1 MMRLTYEQSLEHFLN
16 AFQKS
21 KEMSDEAAKYIPG
34 SYSRRSFNYG
44 PHAIYVDNA
53 EGAYVH
59 TVDGKKLL
67 DFNNN
72 FTVSVLGYQNKLV
85 DQALIDTMK
94 KGYSIGNPTEEE
106 GELAKM
112 LCERIDS
119 FEKVKFFC
127 SASEA
132 CVGALRIARG
142 YTGKTKVAKME
153 GGYHGFLDDFSFSA
167 HPDATKADNDLEH
180 IVPQPESAGIPLGRS
195 EDVLLLTQNNIEVS
209 EKLIRE
215 HANEL
220 ACVVME
226 LQSASGGIVTLDKEF
241 VKRIREITK
250 ELGIVLIFDETIT
263 IRAFKGGFQSWYG
276 IKPDLTISGK
286 TIGGGIPLGVV
297 GGSNEVMDVVTK
309 DIVQMSGT
317 HHGHRLACAA
327 GIATLKQLDDAAY
340 ERLNSMGER
349 IKDELNSWA
358 KEKNVP
364 FIVFGESSVLGYA
377 FTRKMGQTI
386 RTHRDYWTKSDA
398 EKMQTFAL
406 EIAVRGFLPVHRGQ
420 LGLTLPMTDQ
430 DITNFIETTK
440 DIVTEMY
447 A

>member
-1 MMRLTYEQSLEHFLN
+1 MGLTYEQSLEHFLKT
-16 AFQKS
+16 FQKS

-44 PHAIYVDNA
+44 PHAIYVNNA
-53 EGAYVH
+53 KGAYVY

-72 FTVSVLGYQNKLV
+72 FTVSVLGYQNEAV
-85 DQALIDTMK
+85 DQALIETMK
-94 KGYSIGNPTEEE
+94 KGFSIGNPTEEE
-106 GELAKM
+106 GELARM

-167 HPDATKADNDLEH
+167 HPNASKADDDLEH
-180 IVPQPESAGIPLGRS
+180 IVPQPESAGIPANRA
-195 EDVLLLTQNNIEVS
+195 EDVVLLTQNNIEVS

-215 HANEL
+215 HADEL

-226 LQSASGGIVTLDKEF
+226 LQSGSGGIVTLDKAF

-263 IRAFKGGFQSWYG
+263 IRAYKGGLQSWYG
-276 IKPDLTISGK
+276 VKPDLTISGK
-286 TIGGGIPLGVV
+286 TLGGGIPLGVV

-327 GIATLKQLDDAAY
+327 GIAILKQLDDVAY
-340 ERLNSMGER
+340 KRLNSMGER
-349 IKDELNSWA
+349 IKNELNIWA
-358 KEKNVP
+358 KKKKIP

-377 FTRKMGQTI
+377 FTREIGQTI
-386 RTHRDYWTKSDA
+386 RTHRDYWLKSDA
-398 EKMQTFAL
+398 QKMQTFAL

-420 LGLTLPMTDQ
+420 LGLTLPMADQ
-430 DITNFIETTK
+430 DITDFIETTK
-440 DIVTEMY
+440 DIVSEMY
-447 A
+447 V

>member
-1 MMRLTYEQSLEHFLN
+1 MGLAYEQSLEHFLKT
-16 AFQKS
+16 FQKS

-44 PHAIYVDNA
+44 PHAIYVNNA
-53 EGAYVH
+53 KGAYVY

-72 FTVSVLGYQNKLV
+72 FTVSVLGYQNEAV
-85 DQALIDTMK
+85 DQALIETMK
-94 KGYSIGNPTEEE
+94 KGFSIGNPTEEE
-106 GELAKM
+106 GELARM

-167 HPDATKADNDLEH
+167 HPNASKADDDLEH
-180 IVPQPESAGIPLGRS
+180 IVPQPESAGIPANRA
-195 EDVLLLTQNNIEVS
+195 EDVVLLTQNNIEVS

-215 HANEL
+215 HADEL

-226 LQSASGGIVTLDKEF
+226 MQSGSGGIVTLDKAF

-263 IRAFKGGFQSWYG
+263 IRAYKGGLQSWYG
-276 IKPDLTISGK
+276 VKPDLTISGK
-286 TIGGGIPLGVV
+286 TLGGGIPLGVV

-327 GIATLKQLDDAAY
+327 GIAILKQLDDVAY
-340 ERLNSMGER
+340 KRLNSMGER
-349 IKDELNSWA
+349 IKNELNIWA
-358 KEKNVP
+358 KEKKIP

-377 FTRKMGQTI
+377 FTREIGQTI
-386 RTHRDYWTKSDA
+386 RTHRDYWLKSDA
-398 EKMQTFAL
+398 QKMQTFAL

-420 LGLTLPMTDQ
+420 LGLTLPMADQ
-430 DITNFIETTK
+430 DITDFIETTK
-440 DIVTEMY
+440 DIVSEMY

>member
-1 MMRLTYEQSLEHFLN
+1 MGLTYEQSLEHFLKT
-16 AFQKS
+16 FQKS

-44 PHAIYVDNA
+44 PHAIYVNNA
-53 EGAYVH
+53 KGAYVY

-72 FTVSVLGYQNKLV
+72 FTVSVLGYQNEAV
-85 DQALIDTMK
+85 DQALIETMK
-94 KGYSIGNPTEEE
+94 KGFSIGNPTEEE
-106 GELAKM
+106 GELARM

-167 HPDATKADNDLEH
+167 HPNASKADDDLEH
-180 IVPQPESAGIPLGRS
+180 IVPQPESAGIPANRA
-195 EDVLLLTQNNIEVS
+195 EDVVLLTQNNIEVS

-215 HANEL
+215 HADEL

-226 LQSASGGIVTLDKEF
+226 LQSGSGGIVTLAKAF

-263 IRAFKGGFQSWYG
+263 IRAYKGGLQSWYG
-276 IKPDLTISGK
+276 VKPDLTISGK
-286 TIGGGIPLGVV
+286 TLGGGIPLGVV

-327 GIATLKQLDDAAY
+327 GIAILKQLDDVAY
-340 ERLNSMGER
+340 KRLNSMGER
-349 IKDELNSWA
+349 IKNELNIWA
-358 KEKNVP
+358 KEKKIP

-377 FTRKMGQTI
+377 FTREIGQTI
-386 RTHRDYWTKSDA
+386 RTHRDYWLKSDA
-398 EKMQTFAL
+398 QKMQTFAL

-420 LGLTLPMTDQ
+420 LGLTLPMADQ
-430 DITNFIETTK
+430 DITDFIETTK
-440 DIVTEMY
+440 DIVSEMY

>member
-1 MMRLTYEQSLEHFLN
+1 MGLTYEQSLEHFLKT
-16 AFQKS
+16 FQKS

-44 PHAIYVDNA
+44 PHAIYVNNA
-53 EGAYVH
+53 KGAYVY

-72 FTVSVLGYQNKLV
+72 FTVSVLGYQNEAV
-85 DQALIDTMK
+85 DQALIETMK
-94 KGYSIGNPTEEE
+94 KGFSIGNPTEEE
-106 GELAKM
+106 GELARM

-167 HPDATKADNDLEH
+167 HPNASKADDDLEH
-180 IVPQPESAGIPLGRS
+180 IVPQPESAGIPANRA
-195 EDVLLLTQNNIEVS
+195 EDVVLLTQNNIEVS

-215 HANEL
+215 HADEL

-226 LQSASGGIVTLDKEF
+226 LQSGSGGIVTLDKAF

-263 IRAFKGGFQSWYG
+263 IRAYKGGLQSWYG
-276 IKPDLTISGK
+276 VKPDLTISGK
-286 TIGGGIPLGVV
+286 TLGGGIPLGVV

-327 GIATLKQLDDAAY
+327 GIAILKQLDDVAY
-340 ERLNSMGER
+340 KRLNSMGER
-349 IKDELNSWA
+349 IKNELNIWA
-358 KEKNVP
+358 KEKKIP
-364 FIVFGESSVLGYA
+364 FIVFGESSALGYA
-377 FTRKMGQTI
+377 FTREIGQTI
-386 RTHRDYWTKSDA
+386 RTHRDYWLKSDA
-398 EKMQTFAL
+398 QKMQTFAL

-420 LGLTLPMTDQ
+420 LGLTLPMADQ
-430 DITNFIETTK
+430 DITDFIETTK
-440 DIVTEMY
+440 DIVSEMY

>member
-1 MMRLTYEQSLEHFLN
+1 MGLTYEQSLEHFLKT
-16 AFQKS
+16 FQKS

-44 PHAIYVDNA
+44 PHAIYVNNA
-53 EGAYVH
+53 KGAYVY

-72 FTVSVLGYQNKLV
+72 FTVSVLGYQNEAV

-94 KGYSIGNPTEEE
+94 KGFSIGNPTEEE
-106 GELAKM
+106 GELARM

-167 HPDATKADNDLEH
+167 HPNASKADDDLEH
-180 IVPQPESAGIPLGRS
+180 IVPQPESAGIPANRA
-195 EDVLLLTQNNIEVS
+195 EEVVLLTQNNIEVS

-215 HANEL
+215 HADEL

-226 LQSASGGIVTLDKEF
+226 LQSGSGGIVTLDKAF

-263 IRAFKGGFQSWYG
+263 IRAYKGGLQSWYG
-276 IKPDLTISGK
+276 VKPDLTISGK
-286 TIGGGIPLGVV
+286 TLGGGIPLGVV

-327 GIATLKQLDDAAY
+327 GIATLKQLDDVAY
-340 ERLNSMGER
+340 KRLNSMGER
-349 IKDELNSWA
+349 IKNELNIWA
-358 KEKNVP
+358 KEKKIP

-377 FTRKMGQTI
+377 FTREIGQTI
-386 RTHRDYWTKSDA
+386 RTHRDYWLKSDA
-398 EKMQTFAL
+398 QKMQTFAL

-420 LGLTLPMTDQ
+420 LGLTLPMADQ
-430 DITNFIETTK
+430 DITDFIETTK
-440 DIVTEMY
+440 DIVSEMY

>member
-1 MMRLTYEQSLEHFLN
+1 MGLTYEQSLEHFLKT
-16 AFQKS
+16 FQKS

-44 PHAIYVDNA
+44 PHAIYVNNA
-53 EGAYVH
+53 KGAYVY

-72 FTVSVLGYQNKLV
+72 FTVSVLGYQNEAV

-94 KGYSIGNPTEEE
+94 KGFSIGNPTEEE
-106 GELAKM
+106 GELARM

-167 HPDATKADNDLEH
+167 HPNASEADDDLEH
-180 IVPQPESAGIPLGRS
+180 IVPQPESAGIPANRA
-195 EDVLLLTQNNIEVS
+195 EDVVLLTQNNIEVS

-215 HANEL
+215 HADEL

-226 LQSASGGIVTLDKEF
+226 LQSGSGGIVTLDKAF

-263 IRAFKGGFQSWYG
+263 IRAYKGGLQSWYG
-276 IKPDLTISGK
+276 VKPDLTISGK
-286 TIGGGIPLGVV
+286 TLGGGIPLGVV

-327 GIATLKQLDDAAY
+327 GIATLKQLDDVAY
-340 ERLNSMGER
+340 KRLNSMGER
-349 IKDELNSWA
+349 IKNELNIWA
-358 KEKNVP
+358 KEKKIP

-377 FTRKMGQTI
+377 FTREIGQTI
-386 RTHRDYWTKSDA
+386 RTHRDYWLKSDA
-398 EKMQTFAL
+398 QKMQTFAL

-420 LGLTLPMTDQ
+420 LGLTLPMADQ
-430 DITNFIETTK
+430 DITDFIETTK
-440 DIVTEMY
+440 DIVSEMY

>member
-1 MMRLTYEQSLEHFLN
+1 MGLTYEQSLEHFLKT
-16 AFQKS
+16 FQKS

-44 PHAIYVDNA
+44 PHAIYVNNA
-53 EGAYVH
+53 KGTYVY

-72 FTVSVLGYQNKLV
+72 FTVSVLGYQNEAV
-85 DQALIDTMK
+85 DQALIETMK
-94 KGYSIGNPTEEE
+94 KGFSIGNPTEEE
-106 GELAKM
+106 GELARM

-167 HPDATKADNDLEH
+167 HPNASKADDDLEH
-180 IVPQPESAGIPLGRS
+180 IVPQPESAGIPANRA
-195 EDVLLLTQNNIEVS
+195 EDVVLLTQNNIEVS

-215 HANEL
+215 HADEL

-226 LQSASGGIVTLDKEF
+226 LQSGSGGIVTLDKAF

-263 IRAFKGGFQSWYG
+263 IRAYKGGLQSWYG
-276 IKPDLTISGK
+276 VKPDLTISGK
-286 TIGGGIPLGVV
+286 TLGGGIPLGVV

-327 GIATLKQLDDAAY
+327 GIAILKQLDDVAY
-340 ERLNSMGER
+340 KRLNSMGER
-349 IKDELNSWA
+349 IKNELNIWA
-358 KEKNVP
+358 KEKKIP

-377 FTRKMGQTI
+377 FTREIGQTI
-386 RTHRDYWTKSDA
+386 RTHRDYWLKSDA
-398 EKMQTFAL
+398 QKMQTFAL

-420 LGLTLPMTDQ
+420 LGLTLPMADQ
-430 DITNFIETTK
+430 DITDFIETTK
-440 DIVTEMY
+440 DIVSEMY

>member
-1 MMRLTYEQSLEHFLN
+1 MGLTYEQSLEHFLKT
-16 AFQKS
+16 FQKS

-44 PHAIYVDNA
+44 PHAIYVNNA
-53 EGAYVH
+53 KGAYVY

-72 FTVSVLGYQNKLV
+72 FTVSVLGYQNEAV
-85 DQALIDTMK
+85 DQALIETMK
-94 KGYSIGNPTEEE
+94 KGFSIGNPTEEE
-106 GELAKM
+106 GELARM

-167 HPDATKADNDLEH
+167 HPNASKADDDLEH
-180 IVPQPESAGIPLGRS
+180 IVPQPESAGIPANRA
-195 EDVLLLTQNNIEVS
+195 EDVVLLTQNNIEVS

-215 HANEL
+215 HADEL

-226 LQSASGGIVTLDKEF
+226 LQSGSGGIVTLDKAF

-263 IRAFKGGFQSWYG
+263 IRAYKGGLQSCYG
-276 IKPDLTISGK
+276 VKPDLTISGK
-286 TIGGGIPLGVV
+286 TLGGGIPLGVV

-327 GIATLKQLDDAAY
+327 GIAILKQLDDVAY
-340 ERLNSMGER
+340 KRLNSMGER
-349 IKDELNSWA
+349 IKNELNIWA
-358 KEKNVP
+358 KEKKIP

-377 FTRKMGQTI
+377 FTREIGQTI
-386 RTHRDYWTKSDA
+386 RTHRDYWLKSDA
-398 EKMQTFAL
+398 QKMQTFAL

-420 LGLTLPMTDQ
+420 LGLTLPMADQ
-430 DITNFIETTK
+430 DITDFIETTK
-440 DIVTEMY
+440 DIVSEMY

>member
-1 MMRLTYEQSLEHFLN
+1 MGLTYEQSLEHFLKT
-16 AFQKS
+16 FQKS

-44 PHAIYVDNA
+44 PHAIYVNNA
-53 EGAYVH
+53 KGAYVY
-59 TVDGKKLL
+59 TIDGKKLL

-72 FTVSVLGYQNKLV
+72 FTVSVLGYQNEAV
-85 DQALIDTMK
+85 DQALIETMK
-94 KGYSIGNPTEEE
+94 KGFSIGNPTEEE
-106 GELAKM
+106 GELARM

-167 HPDATKADNDLEH
+167 HPNASKADDDLEH
-180 IVPQPESAGIPLGRS
+180 IVPQPESAGIPANRA
-195 EDVLLLTQNNIEVS
+195 EDVVLLTQNNIEVS

-215 HANEL
+215 HADEL

-226 LQSASGGIVTLDKEF
+226 LQSGSGGIVTLDKAF

-263 IRAFKGGFQSWYG
+263 IRAYKGGLQSWYG
-276 IKPDLTISGK
+276 VKPDLTISGK
-286 TIGGGIPLGVV
+286 TLGGGIPLGVV

-327 GIATLKQLDDAAY
+327 GIAILKQLDDVAY
-340 ERLNSMGER
+340 KRLNSMGER
-349 IKDELNSWA
+349 IKNELNIWA
-358 KEKNVP
+358 KEKKIP

-377 FTRKMGQTI
+377 FTREIGQTI
-386 RTHRDYWTKSDA
+386 RTHRDYWLKSDA
-398 EKMQTFAL
+398 QKMQTFAL

-420 LGLTLPMTDQ
+420 LGLTLPMADQ
-430 DITNFIETTK
+430 DITDFIETTK
-440 DIVTEMY
+440 DIVSEMY

>member
-1 MMRLTYEQSLEHFLN
+1 MGLTYEQSLEHFLKT
-16 AFQKS
+16 FQKS

-44 PHAIYVDNA
+44 PHAIYVNNA
-53 EGAYVH
+53 KGAYVY

-72 FTVSVLGYQNKLV
+72 FTVSVLGYQNEAV
-85 DQALIDTMK
+85 DQALIETMK
-94 KGYSIGNPTEEE
+94 KGFSIGNPTEEE
-106 GELAKM
+106 GELARM

-167 HPDATKADNDLEH
+167 HPNASKADDDLEH
-180 IVPQPESAGIPLGRS
+180 IVPQPESAGIPANRA
-195 EDVLLLTQNNIEVS
+195 EDVVLLTQNNIEVS

-215 HANEL
+215 HADEL

-226 LQSASGGIVTLDKEF
+226 LQSGSGGIVTLDKAF

-263 IRAFKGGFQSWYG
+263 IRAYKVGLQSWYG
-276 IKPDLTISGK
+276 VKPDLTISGK
-286 TIGGGIPLGVV
+286 TLGGGIPLGVV

-327 GIATLKQLDDAAY
+327 GIAILKQLDDVAY
-340 ERLNSMGER
+340 KRLNSMGER
-349 IKDELNSWA
+349 IKNELNIWA
-358 KEKNVP
+358 KEKKIP

-377 FTRKMGQTI
+377 FTREIGQTI
-386 RTHRDYWTKSDA
+386 RTHRDYWLKSDA
-398 EKMQTFAL
+398 QKMQTFAL

-420 LGLTLPMTDQ
+420 LGLTLPMADQ
-430 DITNFIETTK
+430 DITDFIETTK
-440 DIVTEMY
+440 DIVSEMY

>member
-1 MMRLTYEQSLEHFLN
+1 MGLTYEQSLEHFLKT
-16 AFQKS
+16 FQKS

-44 PHAIYVDNA
+44 PHAIYVNNA
-53 EGAYVH
+53 KGAYVY

-72 FTVSVLGYQNKLV
+72 FTVSVLGYQNEAV

-94 KGYSIGNPTEEE
+94 KGFSIGNPTEEE
-106 GELAKM
+106 GELARM

-167 HPDATKADNDLEH
+167 HPNASKADDDLEH
-180 IVPQPESAGIPLGRS
+180 IVPQPESAGIPANRA
-195 EDVLLLTQNNIEVS
+195 EDVVLLTQNNIEVS

-215 HANEL
+215 HADEL

-226 LQSASGGIVTLDKEF
+226 LQSGSGGIVTLDKAF

-263 IRAFKGGFQSWYG
+263 IRAYKGGLQSWYG
-276 IKPDLTISGK
+276 VKPDLTISGK
-286 TIGGGIPLGVV
+286 TLGGGIPLGVV

-327 GIATLKQLDDAAY
+327 GIATLKQLDDVAY
-340 ERLNSMGER
+340 KRLNSMGER
-349 IKDELNSWA
+349 IKNELNIWA
-358 KEKNVP
+358 KEKKIP

-377 FTRKMGQTI
+377 FTREIGQTV
-386 RTHRDYWTKSDA
+386 RTHRDYWLKSDA
-398 EKMQTFAL
+398 QKMQTFAL

-420 LGLTLPMTDQ
+420 LGLTLPMADQ
-430 DITNFIETTK
+430 DITDFIETTK
-440 DIVTEMY
+440 DIVSEMY

>member
-1 MMRLTYEQSLEHFLN
+1 MGLTYEQSLEHFLKT
-16 AFQKS
+16 FQKS

-44 PHAIYVDNA
+44 PHAIYVNNA
-53 EGAYVH
+53 KGAYVY

-72 FTVSVLGYQNKLV
+72 FTVSVLGYQNEAV
-85 DQALIDTMK
+85 DQALIETMK
-94 KGYSIGNPTEEE
+94 KGFSIGNPTEEE
-106 GELAKM
+106 GELARM

-167 HPDATKADNDLEH
+167 HPNASKADDDLEH
-180 IVPQPESAGIPLGRS
+180 IVPQPESAGIPANRAG
-195 EDVLLLTQNNIEVS
+195 DVVLLTQNNIEVS

-215 HANEL
+215 HADEL

-226 LQSASGGIVTLDKEF
+226 LQSGSGGIVTLDKAF

-263 IRAFKGGFQSWYG
+263 IRAYKGGLQSWYG
-276 IKPDLTISGK
+276 VKPDLTISGK
-286 TIGGGIPLGVV
+286 TLGGGIPLGVV

-327 GIATLKQLDDAAY
+327 GIAILKQLDDVAY
-340 ERLNSMGER
+340 KRLNSMGER
-349 IKDELNSWA
+349 IKNELNIWA
-358 KEKNVP
+358 KEKKIP

-377 FTRKMGQTI
+377 FTREIGQTI
-386 RTHRDYWTKSDA
+386 RTHRDYWLKSDA
-398 EKMQTFAL
+398 QKMQTFAL

-420 LGLTLPMTDQ
+420 LGLTLPMADQ
-430 DITNFIETTK
+430 DITDFIETTK
-440 DIVTEMY
+440 DIVSEMY